1 MYIKK
6 SVLVMFN
13 ASFLQLWTTN
23 KTKTFKN
30 KKGKKISFSEFY
42 CLINAK
48 VLNTNKKIF
57 IKKSLLVMFIALF
70 PQLLATSKK
79 KIQKSKK

>member
-1 MYIKK
+1 
-6 SVLVMFN
+6 MFI

-30 KKGKKISFSEFY
+30 QKIKKVTFSDFY

-48 VLNTNKKIF
+48 FWNTNKKIL
-57 IKKSLLVMFIALF
+57 IIKSLLVMFIASFL
-70 PQLLATSKK
+70 QLWTTSER
-79 KIQKSKK
+79 KIKNPKSQKSHF